1 MNELLGLGSGTF
13 ECAPPEQSLR
23 AHDVHDEDVSSVKP
37 VKDSARRFN
46 YLTIAGT
53 RAEFSGATATFW
65 VICEL
70 PNVLDDPLD

>member
-1 MNELLGLGSGTF
+1 MNELLGLGSGTL

-23 AHDVHDEDVSSVKP
+23 AHDVHDEDVSSIKAIE
-37 VKDSARRFN
+37 DSARRFN

-53 RAEFSGATATFW
+53 QAEFSGATATFRM
-65 VICEL
+65 ICEL